1 MKGKIKK
8 WKIIIIGVICL
19 GLLAIAS
26 IFSIINHPETARADT
41 SAAQISIESIYNFS
55 LNSEGTGYKIKAKNR
70 SLTEASIPRKY
81 NGLPVVEIMDNGF
94 ISCIKLTKV
103 VIPETVHRIGANA
116 FMNCS
121 NLHRILG
128 MVKVTEIGNNAFAS
142 CKSLEYL
149 TIPTTINKL
158 GTSIIRNMTNDVYCR
173 SSEAALMSLN
183 ENWRQ
188 SSSARVIYGNDL
200 ICSPIEKDG
209 ELIGYKV
216 EESPEYDSTDDIIF
230 KCSYQGDDGNYY
242 PILEISEYAFSG
254 KSFNSLVIDY
264 DTEHLD
270 IFNIIKMGAG
280 VFTGISSCS
289 IDIKVNIEIDEQSDS
304 MFAGSYNLK
313 SISFKNIDIIP
324 NSTFNACPALTNINF
339 GEESINKIPNNI
351 KYIGER
357 AFSECTSLQSL
368 DIPDTITYIGDS
380 AFENWK
386 ANQKLNFNFNYPK
399 DSWESTWKNGAENA
413 GLNFIP
419 YNIILDYSDGT
430 DGQDSLQVQY
440 GTSMPTDKD
449 APQRANYH
457 FKGYY
462 FLQDNGEELMVYDDN
477 MASDYICDLKPQC
490 RLYAKWDPYEF
501 DVELNPDNGEEIIY
515 IKVKYGQAMP
525 DMDLNGYRLKAP
537 TKQGYEFEGYENNQN
552 TLYYNKVMGSERNCD
567 LTEDSTLTA
576 KWKARTYTVTLEDHA
591 GIAETI
597 QVIATFECDMPSVDK
612 DGNALTAPTH
622 SGKEFEGYRSATGE
636 FYYKS
641 DMSSARKWTIDSD
654 SRLFAYWEDKP
665 IQSYEIEYQVEGGPD
680 NFNNPNP
687 TSFNQDNVDNDN
699 IKFQPILL
707 TSQYPIKKIY
717 WNYNSIKEVPSDE
730 YLETGKLIVY
740 GKVVEP
746 KAHLTFE
753 LNGGTIN
760 TENTTLNFGDV
771 FTDKPTKLAYKFEG
785 WLVKNKNVEE
795 FQYNDVGN
803 SKIDEITLYAVWKAR
818 VSDKPIAINTQL
830 TQFVV
835 TGDCAIALNGSFM
848 TYCRIII
855 SADVKNVHI
864 YSTATRVNKY
874 HMYIVAENRT
884 SNLNVYLENLEIVAP
899 NDQVA
904 ISVPT
909 ARTTRIV
916 GIGTVG
922 LNLYTYG
929 TVIIHGGNGSAG
941 VSNNWDGLDGRVAI
955 DCDRITIFCGDDLY
969 ILGGNGG
976 KNYLT
981 GKHGD
986 GGYAVDADEVRICR
1000 AEGNKIRIYGGDGI
1014 NYTKSPFPSKTTVTY
1029 FD

>member
-1 MKGKIKK
+1 MKSVKVKFVGLILGLICVISVIALSIMFIQNNALASASTVNNTPSDEVGETVKYFRSDSRTIVEATFNYVRLNDSECSVKIANKAEATVAIIPKKGIIDGKEYTVTEIVSNGFASSPKLKRVCLSPNIKK
-8 WKIIIIGVICL
+8 INNSAFSNCAELEMVDLHKVETIGNNVFYIC
-19 GLLAIAS
+19 
-26 IFSIINHPETARADT
+26 P
-41 SAAQISIESIYNFS
+41 
-55 LNSEGTGYKIKAKNR
+55 
-70 SLTEASIPRKY
+70 
-81 NGLPVVEIMDNGF
+81 
-94 ISCIKLTKV
+94 KLQDIR
-103 VIPETVHRIGANA
+103 IPETVTSVGSNVFRNDNIKVHVVGDKISVDESWSSSWNNYNNCTEGVDYETKYLDPIPLDEVYAENSRSTDQEPIGYAYAAGQPVNFSNKKIQTYSDGEIDKDNIDNYKDGDDNVIIPAICEEDGKPILRIAGD
-116 FMNCS
+116 
-121 NLHRILG
+121 
-128 MVKVTEIGNNAFAS
+128 AFANTPFNR
-142 CKSLEYL
+142 CVIEYYDEP
-149 TIPTTINKL
+149 IEIVSEAFYGADGNEVIINRDVTFESSESKEKYEEIFSYSYI
-158 GTSIIRNMTNDVYCR
+158 TSIV
-173 SSEAALMSLN
+173 L
-183 ENWRQ
+183 
-188 SSSARVIYGNDL
+188 
-200 ICSPIEKDG
+200 P
-209 ELIGYKV
+209 
-216 EESPEYDSTDDIIF
+216 DSIV
-230 KCSYQGDDGNYY
+230 CL
-242 PILEISEYAFSG
+242 P
-254 KSFNSLVIDY
+254 
-264 DTEHLD
+264 
-270 IFNIIKMGAG
+270 
-280 VFTGISSCS
+280 
-289 IDIKVNIEIDEQSDS
+289 DS
-304 MFAGSYNLK
+304 VFAGCDN
-313 SISFKNIDIIP
+313 
-324 NSTFNACPALTNINF
+324 LTNIFFKTPDSNLS
-339 GEESINKIPNNI
+339 ESKLLNLVDTLKNSENEGKVYLPQDTFNT
-351 KYIGER
+351 IGE
-357 AFSECTSLQSL
+357 
-368 DIPDTITYIGDS
+368 S
-380 AFENWK
+380 AFESVTTIKELHIYENVLTIRASAVSGWI
-386 ANQKLNFNFNYPK
+386 
-399 DSWESTWKNGAENA
+399 NGAQKVHVHNTKATPKYDSVAGIGWHENWYDK
-413 GLNFIP
+413 GFEVEYDKYIFI
-419 YNIILDYSDGT
+419 ISLDPNEGT
-430 DGQDSLQVQY
+430 LDD
-440 GTSMPTDKD
+440 DK
-449 APQRANYH
+449 
-457 FKGYY
+457 K
-462 FLQDNGEELMVYDDN
+462 EL
-477 MASDYICDLKPQC
+477 
-490 RLYAKWDPYEF
+490 E
-501 DVELNPDNGEEIIY
+501 VELNKPIGDMPAPVREGYRFDGWYDDETLYNETDVYNDE
-515 IKVKYGQAMP
+515 KVK
-525 DMDLNGYRLKAP
+525 
-537 TKQGYEFEGYENNQN
+537 
-552 TLYYNKVMGSERNCD
+552 
-567 LTEDSTLTA
+567 TLTA
-576 KWKARTYTVTLEDHA
+576 HWSKLFKVELRNLEKGTVYYTVEAVHLGTLPLFDENGKMLEIPEEDGYIFKGFWDTDARVKYYDENMKPNEWYNTDHIKLYA
-591 GIAETI
+591 HW
-597 QVIATFECDMPSVDK
+597 DK
-612 DGNALTAPTH
+612 
-622 SGKEFEGYRSATGE
+622 
-636 FYYKS
+636 
-641 DMSSARKWTIDSD
+641 
-654 SRLFAYWEDKP
+654 KP

-717 WNYNSIKEVPSDE
+717 WEYNSIKEAPSE
-730 YLETGKLIVY
+730 KYLETGKLIVY

-884 SNLNVYLENLEIVAP
+884 SNLNLYLENLEIVAP

-929 TVIIHGGNGSAG
+929 TVIIRGGNGSAG
-941 VSNNWDGLDGRVAI
+941 DSNNWDGRDGRVAI

-986 GGYAVDADEVRICR
+986 GGYAVDANEVRICR
-1000 AEGNKIRIYGGDGI
+1000 TEVKGIRIYGGDGI
-1014 NYTKSPFPSKTTVTY
+1014 NYTKTPFPSKTTVTY

>member
-1 MKGKIKK
+1 MKSIKVK
-8 WKIIIIGVICL
+8 VLVSLLALVLLISISVFLIIGSQNYV
-19 GLLAIAS
+19 IAS
-26 IFSIINHPETARADT
+26 ADT
-41 SAAQISIESIYNFS
+41 SSSETSAETENTKKYFISKNVTNVEATYSFVKLNESECSVKIANKAEATVAILPDKGIIDGKEYKVTAIAA
-55 LNSEGTGYKIKAKNR
+55 
-70 SLTEASIPRKY
+70 
-81 NGLPVVEIMDNGF
+81 NGF
-94 ISCIKLTKV
+94 ASSPKLERVRLSANIKKINNSAFSNCAELAMVDLHKV
-103 VIPETVHRIGANA
+103 ETIGNNVFYKCPKLQDIRIPETVTSVGSSA
-116 FMNCS
+116 FRN
-121 NLHRILG
+121 NTTYVHI
-128 MVKVTEIGNNAFAS
+128 VGNESYVA
-142 CKSLEYL
+142 
-149 TIPTTINKL
+149 
-158 GTSIIRNMTNDVYCR
+158 
-173 SSEAALMSLN
+173 
-183 ENWRQ
+183 ENWTATWNSNNNCVEWVDYNTKYLDPVPLDKIFSEDTR
-188 SSSARVIYGNDL
+188 ST
-200 ICSPIEKDG
+200 ET
-209 ELIGYKV
+209 ELIGYAYAAGQPINFSYPKIQTYSNEVIDGENVEDYRVGENIIIPATYEDNKPILKIADYAFADVQFDKCIIMYSDNSIEIGSSAFYNVGGKEIVINRKV
-216 EESPEYDSTDDIIF
+216 EFVSDLGEP
-230 KCSYQGDDGNYY
+230 
-242 PILEISEYAFSG
+242 
-254 KSFNSLVIDY
+254 
-264 DTEHLD
+264 
-270 IFNIIKMGAG
+270 
-280 VFTGISSCS
+280 
-289 IDIKVNIEIDEQSDS
+289 SDS
-304 MFAGSYNLK
+304 VFYDAKQLTSIVLPDSIVCLPDSVFAGCDN
-313 SISFKNIDIIP
+313 
-324 NSTFNACPALTNINF
+324 LTNIFFKTPDSNLS
-339 GEESINKIPNNI
+339 ESKLLNLVDTLKNSENEGKVYLPQDTFNT
-351 KYIGER
+351 IGE
-357 AFSECTSLQSL
+357 
-368 DIPDTITYIGDS
+368 S
-380 AFENWK
+380 AFESVTTIKELHIYENVLTIRASAVSGWI
-386 ANQKLNFNFNYPK
+386 
-399 DSWESTWKNGAENA
+399 NGAQKVHVHNTKATPKYDSVAGIGWHENWYDK
-413 GLNFIP
+413 GFEVEYDKYIFI
-419 YNIILDYSDGT
+419 ISLDPNEGT
-430 DGQDSLQVQY
+430 LDD
-440 GTSMPTDKD
+440 DK
-449 APQRANYH
+449 
-457 FKGYY
+457 K
-462 FLQDNGEELMVYDDN
+462 EL
-477 MASDYICDLKPQC
+477 
-490 RLYAKWDPYEF
+490 E
-501 DVELNPDNGEEIIY
+501 VELNKPIGDMPAPVRKGYRFDGWYDDETLYNETDVYNDE
-515 IKVKYGQAMP
+515 KVK
-525 DMDLNGYRLKAP
+525 
-537 TKQGYEFEGYENNQN
+537 
-552 TLYYNKVMGSERNCD
+552 
-567 LTEDSTLTA
+567 TLTA
-576 KWKARTYTVTLEDHA
+576 HWSKLFKVELRNLEKGTVYYTVEAVHLETLPLFDENGKTLEIPEEDGYIFKGFWDTDARVKYYDENMKPNEWYNTDHIKLYA
-591 GIAETI
+591 
-597 QVIATFECDMPSVDK
+597 
-612 DGNALTAPTH
+612 H
-622 SGKEFEGYRSATGE
+622 
-636 FYYKS
+636 
-641 DMSSARKWTIDSD
+641 
-654 SRLFAYWEDKP
+654 WEDKP
-665 IQSYEIEYQVEGGPD
+665 ITEYEIEYQVEGGPD

-717 WNYNSIKEVPSDE
+717 WEYNSIKEAPSDE

-884 SNLNVYLENLEIVAP
+884 SNLNLYLENLEIVAP

-916 GIGTVG
+916 GIGTAG

-941 VSNNWDGLDGRVAI
+941 DSNNWDGRDGRVAI

-986 GGYAVDADEVRICR
+986 GGYAADANEVRICR